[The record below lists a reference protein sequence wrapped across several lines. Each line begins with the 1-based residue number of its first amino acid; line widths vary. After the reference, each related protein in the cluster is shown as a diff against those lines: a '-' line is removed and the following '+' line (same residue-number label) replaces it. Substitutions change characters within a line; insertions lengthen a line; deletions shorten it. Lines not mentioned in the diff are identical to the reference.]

1 LASFLDARHHQGRW
15 LLRMDDLDTPR
26 NKPGAVQA
34 ILDCLEAYGLHWD
47 GEVYYQSRHL
57 AYYAAAIELLQ
68 PHLYGC
74 VCSRK
79 QLADYPQLYP
89 GFCRERPR
97 PKPWSTAEQEH
108 AIRIKCQPA
117 LIAFTDGIQGEIVQ
131 NMALQHGDF
140 IIKRKDGIIAYQ
152 LAVVVDDH
160 NQQINRIV
168 RGYDLLDS
176 TPKQIFLQRLLGY
189 AQPTYQH
196 VPIIIDQ
203 QGHKLSKQTGAQAV
217 DLRQTATTLYLLL
230 CLLNQQPPA
239 NLRSASVA
247 DILQWGIEHWQTQPL
262 IGLHS
267 VPALCRTD

>member
-1 LASFLDARHHQGRW
+1 
-15 LLRMDDLDTPR
+15 MDDLDTPR
-26 NKPGAVQA
+26 NRPGAVQA
-34 ILDCLEAYGLHWD
+34 ILDCLEAYGLHWN

-57 AYYAAAIELLQ
+57 ADYAAAIERLQ

-79 QLADYPQLYP
+79 QLAEYPQLYP
-89 GFCRERPR
+89 GFCRERA
-97 PKPWSTAEQEH
+97 WSWPTVEQQH
-108 AIRIKCQPA
+108 ALRIKCPAA

-189 AQPTYQH
+189 PQPTYQH
-196 VPIIIDQ
+196 VPVIIDQ

-217 DLRQTATTLYLLL
+217 DLHQTAATLYLLL

-239 NLRSASVA
+239 SLRSAQVV
-247 DILQWGIEHWQTQPL
+247 DILQWGIEHWQAQRL
-262 IGLHS
+262 SGLQS
-267 VPALCRTD
+267 LPTDRLPGK